1 MLPPCRTPDFE
12 YPVWRF
18 MLKVSCPA
26 PGSALSWTP
35 MEKFVE
41 ALFAVPVPDIV
52 AVLRLNMALVM
63 RVVLKPRSAAGS
75 V

>member
-1 MLPPCRTPDFE
+1 
-12 YPVWRF
+12 
-18 MLKVSCPA
+18 
-26 PGSALSWTP
+26 

-41 ALFAVPVPDIV
+41 ALFAAPVPDIV